1 MTKEKEYKLTI
12 KQEAFCLAYIET
24 NNASEA
30 YRRAYDSSKMKPES
44 VYESASRLLADVKIT
59 ARLAELREPIMQRHN
74 VTVDSLVLELEEAR
88 RAALSADTPQS
99 SAAVAATMGKAK
111 KWRATITVDGK
122 QRSLGRHKNLDDAAK
137 AYADASIKE
146 HGEYA
151 AANSERFIQKE
162 AA

>member
-111 KWRATITVDGK
+111 LCGLDKQVIDIMSSDG
-122 QRSLGRHKNLDDAAK
+122 SMTPAASQE
-137 AYADASIKE
+137 AVL
-146 HGEYA
+146 A
-151 AANSERFIQKE
+151 ALARKHQ
-162 AA
+162 

>member
-12 KQEAFCLAYIET
+12 KQEAFARAYVET
-24 NNASEA
+24 GNASEA

-88 RAALSADTPQS
+88 QAALSADTPQS

-111 KWRATITVDGK
+111 LCGLDKQVIDLMSSDG
-122 QRSLGRHKNLDDAAK
+122 SMTPAASQE
-137 AYADASIKE
+137 AVL
-146 HGEYA
+146 A
-151 AANSERFIQKE
+151 ALARKHNK
-162 AA
+162 

>member
-1 MTKEKEYKLTI
+1 MKLTA

-30 YRRAYDSSKMKPES
+30 YRRSYDSSKMKPES

-88 RAALSADTPQS
+88 QAALSADTPQS

-111 KWRATITVDGK
+111 LCGLDKQVIDLMSSDGSMTP
-122 QRSLGRHKNLDDAAK
+122 QPTRIELVAPNV
-137 AYADASIKE
+137 
-146 HGEYA
+146 
-151 AANSERFIQKE
+151 NSES
-162 AA
+162 

>member
-12 KQEAFCLAYIET
+12 KQEAFARAYVET
-24 NNASEA
+24 GNASEA

-111 KWRATITVDGK
+111 QREANHGAVRRVLRA
-122 QRSLGRHKNLDDAAK
+122 GRGAC
-137 AYADASIKE
+137 SC
-146 HGEYA
+146 
-151 AANSERFIQKE
+151 
-162 AA
+162 

>member
-1 MTKEKEYKLTI
+1 MKLTA

-30 YRRAYDSSKMKPES
+30 YRRAYDSNKMKPES
-44 VYESASRLLADVKIT
+44 VNESASRLLADVKIT

-88 RAALSADTPQS
+88 QAALSAETPQS

-111 KWRATITVDGK
+111 LCGLDKQVIDLMSSDGSMSP
-122 QRSLGRHKNLDDAAK
+122 QAAGQAVLDALARK
-137 AYADASIKE
+137 HAD
-146 HGEYA
+146 
-151 AANSERFIQKE
+151 R
-162 AA
+162 

>member
-1 MTKEKEYKLTI
+1 MKLTA
-12 KQEAFCLAYIET
+12 KQEMFCLAYIET

-44 VYESASRLLADVKIT
+44 VNRKAAELMYNGKIR

-88 RAALSADTPQS
+88 QAALSAETPQS

-111 KWRATITVDGK
+111 LCGLDKQVIDLMSSDGSMSPAATQNAV
-122 QRSLGRHKNLDDAAK
+122 LAALARK
-137 AYADASIKE
+137 HDT
-146 HGEYA
+146 
-151 AANSERFIQKE
+151 
-162 AA
+162 